1 METFYAEV
9 IADNRITIPK
19 VVVTV
24 LKLRKG
30 QRLDRRGFYRA
41 RRYYYA
47 YATAFVLFAMWLL
60 VPLAI

>member
-30 QRLDRRGFYRA
+30 QRLK
-41 RRYYYA
+41 
-47 YATAFVLFAMWLL
+47 VSIEK
-60 VPLAI
+60 V